1 MQFSSLPNFAEDR
14 SHHYLIRLRDMP
26 GAEEQLKAPR
36 DERDRGCFDV
46 LIVEGDTETREE
58 YSTFLTTLGY
68 HCHLAADG
76 TEALQVI
83 AMKPAIGV
91 VVTDLELPSFD
102 GLSLLSEL
110 QARFAFFRSLIPIVV
125 TRLATT
131 ETAVEAMRLG
141 AIDFLAKPAS
151 PAALAAAM
159 RRASARWTFLDD
171 KFRMLNSQ
179 ESSSSTASLISSGTP
194 PRMGAP
200 EPDRETL
207 QQFVRSILRA
217 RQRRSEFMDAS
228 KFADPAWDIMLD
240 LTSAALEGRSV
251 PAFSVSV
258 AANVPITTALRYVKR
273 LVEDRVVKRWE
284 DPDDKRRTLL
294 ALEADALEQ
303 MLRYLSNVWKCMADD
318 FAAWS

>member
-1 MQFSSLPNFAEDR
+1 MQLPSLANRAEDEP
-14 SHHYLIRLRDMP
+14 HHCLIRLPDMS
-26 GAEEQLKAPR
+26 GAEKRLSPFR
-36 DERDRGCFDV
+36 DERHRERFDV
-46 LIVEGDTETREE
+46 LIVENEMGIREE
-58 YSTFLTTLGY
+58 YSTFLMTLGY
-68 HCHLAADG
+68 NCHPAADG
-76 TEALQVI
+76 AEALQII

-91 VVTDLELPSFD
+91 IVTDLELPALD

-110 QARFAFFRSLIPIVV
+110 QARFASFRTLIPIVV
-125 TRLATT
+125 TRLTT
-131 ETAVEAMRLG
+131 IETAVEAMRLD
-141 AIDFLAKPAS
+141 AIDFLPKPAS

-159 RRASARWTFLDD
+159 RRASARWTLLDERCRLL
-171 KFRMLNSQ
+171 KSL
-179 ESSSSTASLISSGTP
+179 EPSSNTVTLASSRTP
-194 PRMGAP
+194 PQTDASQP
-200 EPDRETL
+200 NRETL
-207 QQFVRSILRA
+207 QKFIRSILRA

-294 ALEADALEQ
+294 ALEDDALEK
-303 MLRYLSNVWKCMADD
+303 MLRYMSNVWKSMADE
-318 FAAWS
+318 FALWP